1 MGKKDQKE
9 EVEAETGME
18 KLEVVL
24 LSFFLMSFISSKVA
38 NIYSI
43 LLQFSYPSI
52 IFFSFSW
59 Y

>member
-24 LSFFLMSFISSKVA
+24 LSFFSMAFLETASISGTNA
-38 NIYSI
+38 
-43 LLQFSYPSI
+43 
-52 IFFSFSW
+52 
-59 Y
+59 